1 MVKSNYFSNSA
12 KLMIAV
18 SAILLATNT
27 LQTLG
32 SFTGNLKLTEL
43 GSSLSGTALYVVLII
58 GFIAFN
64 GEGVCY
70 KRYRI
75 RKRKKLTDYFKW
87 HIVICFLMNYIK
99 GGFDMVAMSLEGAER
114 TAACMVMSLVSTVIT
129 YGFLLCVVSLWYIIR
144 DKAHKKLLAFE
155 AAAFVFGL
163 VYNIYKLFNYAVV
176 KYGITSFG
184 IGFSDVF
191 SSDKALRILCILQLI
206 SDIAMFVAVVVHYDA
221 LAIEEQE
228 KAKKNTKAFVEARN
242 VYKEEGFGIDTIDDD
257 FLLPEVNEE

>member
-12 KLMIAV
+12 KLLIAV

-32 SFTGNLKLTEL
+32 LFTNSIKFTEL
-43 GSSLSGTALYVVLII
+43 GSRLSGTALYVVLVI

-87 HIVICFLMNYIK
+87 HICICFVMNFIK
-99 GGFDMVAMSLEGAER
+99 GGFDMVAMSLEGAEK
-114 TAACMVMSLVSTVIT
+114 TAACLVMSFVSTVIT
-129 YGFLLCVVSLWYIIR
+129 YGFLLCVVSLWYIVR
-144 DKAHKKLLAFE
+144 DKAHKKLVLFE
-155 AAAFVFGL
+155 VAAFVSGL
-163 VYNIYKLFNYAVV
+163 IYNIYKFFNYAVV
-176 KYGITSFG
+176 KYEITTLG
-184 IGFSDVF
+184 VGFTKAF
-191 SSDKALRILCILQLI
+191 SNDGALRILCILQLVL
-206 SDIAMFVAVVVHYDA
+206 DIVMFAMVVVHYDKM
-221 LAIEEQE
+221 AIEEQE
-228 KAKKNTKAFVEARN
+228 MAKKNTKTLVEARN

-257 FLLPEVNEE
+257 FLLPETTE

>member
-12 KLMIAV
+12 KLLIAV

-32 SFTGNLKLTEL
+32 SFTNSLKLIEL
-43 GSSLSGTALYVVLII
+43 GTSLSKTALYVVLVI

-87 HIVICFLMNYIK
+87 HIFICFFMNFIK
-99 GGFDMVAMSLEGAER
+99 GGFDMAAMSLEGAER
-114 TAACMVMSLVSTVIT
+114 TVACLIMSVVSTVIT

-155 AAAFVFGL
+155 VTAFIFGL
-163 VYNIYKLFNYAVV
+163 IYNIYKFFNYAVV
-176 KYGITSFG
+176 KYRLTLFGSGITEA
-184 IGFSDVF
+184 FSN
-191 SSDKALRILCILQLI
+191 DKALKILCLLQLVF
-206 SDIAMFVAVVVHYDA
+206 DIIMLAMVVVHYDA

-228 KAKKNTKAFVEARN
+228 ESKKSIKTLVEARN
-242 VYKEEGFGIDTIDDD
+242 IFKEEGFGIDTIDDD
-257 FLLPEVNEE
+257 FLLTEEIEE